1 MISQKVLTNIFI
13 PLITV
18 ILIGCTTPSSNTT
31 SDWQVYHNE
40 EFDYSLKYPSDCTFG
55 PMPAN
60 CKQFPPEERPHECLC
75 FPNTENPYEVGMQAF
90 LGQAEDGLTLTT
102 FSVVHYDSPAFN
114 PPEGEEL
121 ISWLNSEF
129 SYAGEIP
136 TEPNMTISGIPA
148 ARVYNPG
155 SQQSP
160 SSEEIY
166 ILRNGFLIR
175 ISMLDVDIEENRD
188 FYENI
193 LSTFHFSE

>member
-1 MISQKVLTNIFI
+1 
-13 PLITV
+13 
-18 ILIGCTTPSSNTT
+18 
-31 SDWQVYHNE
+31 
-40 EFDYSLKYPSDCTFG
+40 
-55 PMPAN
+55 
-60 CKQFPPEERPHECLC
+60 
-75 FPNTENPYEVGMQAF
+75 MQAF
-90 LGQAEDGLTLTT
+90 LGQAEEGLTLAS
-102 FSVVHYDSPAFN
+102 FAVVHYESPAFN
-114 PPEGEEL
+114 PPAGVDL

-136 TEPNMTISGIPA
+136 EEPNLTISGIPG

-166 ILRNGFLIR
+166 ILRDGILIK

-193 LSTFHFSE
+193 LSTFQFSE